1 MFRTRSRC
9 PGLPRQLDE
18 LHGGA
23 EWPRGIVLPHLA
35 YAELSLARK
44 QIDNLREVVVAIVGW
59 MLALRWR
66 AST

>member
-1 MFRTRSRC
+1 MFRTRSGC
-9 PGLPRQLDE
+9 PGLPRRLVE

-23 EWPRGIVLPHLA
+23 EWLRGIVLPHLA
-35 YAELSLARK
+35 YVELSLARK
-44 QIDNLREVVVAIVGW
+44 QLNNLREVVVAIVGG